1 MAVWNQTEVHKI
13 ARYMSH
19 EIHELISFAE
29 RLRKMPG
36 KTDGFFQL
44 QKVGKV
50 WIVGRLAKATK
61 KK

>member
-1 MAVWNQTEVHKI
+1 
-13 ARYMSH
+13 MSH

-61 KK
+61 RKS